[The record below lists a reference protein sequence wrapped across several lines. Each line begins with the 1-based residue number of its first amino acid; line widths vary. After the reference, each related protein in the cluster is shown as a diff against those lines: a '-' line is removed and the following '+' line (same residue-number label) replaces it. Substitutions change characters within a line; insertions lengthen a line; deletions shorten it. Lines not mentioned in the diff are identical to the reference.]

1 MNARGDAILLRAATH
16 SNYSRGKSKFREY
29 SLMIGFFI
37 RTAIGAAALLAI
49 ASFSNGNI
57 SVNGLVAALIAAL
70 VLGVANALVKPI
82 LMAIAGGMT
91 CVLSCLTLGL
101 WSLALSWL
109 VNALLF
115 WVVGNMGFGFQVKTF
130 AAALWGALALSLVN
144 ALATV
149 FTRSDKEKN

>member
-1 MNARGDAILLRAATH
+1 
-16 SNYSRGKSKFREY
+16 
-29 SLMIGFFI
+29 MIGFLI

-49 ASFSNGNI
+49 ASFSGGAISLKNI
-57 SVNGLVAALIAAL
+57 VAAQIAAL

-115 WVVGNMGFGFQVKTF
+115 WFVGNMGFGFQVKTF

>member
-1 MNARGDAILLRAATH
+1 
-16 SNYSRGKSKFREY
+16 
-29 SLMIGFFI
+29 MIGFFI
-37 RTAIGAAALLAI
+37 RTAIGAAALLTI
-49 ASFSNGNI
+49 ASFSSGSI
-57 SVNGLVAALIAAL
+57 SVNGFLAALIAAL

-109 VNALLF
+109 INGFLF
-115 WVVGNMGFGFQVKTF
+115 WVVGHMGFGFEVKTF
-130 AAALWGALALSLVN
+130 AAALWGALALSIIN

-149 FTRSDKEKN
+149 FTRSEKERRR